1 MIFLQKGEPH
11 IERIV
16 LPMKS
21 EDEQIFDETTCR
33 RKDFRRFFEANQP
46 LFADC
51 LTKYGEFKE
60 RVQNLSAKGVFLATR
75 RKLSVGDEIA
85 MTIPLVRT
93 KAMIRA
99 TGEVVRLEPEGV
111 GVEFRVIFNY

>member
-1 MIFLQKGEPH
+1 MT
-11 IERIV
+11 
-16 LPMKS
+16 MTTD
-21 EDEQIFDETTCR
+21 DEMTCDENGCR
-33 RKDFRRFFEANQP
+33 RKDFRRFFDANQP
-46 LFADC
+46 MYANC

-60 RVQNLSAKGVFLATR
+60 KVQNLSAKGVFLSTR

-85 MTIPLVRT
+85 MTIPLVHA

-99 TGEVVRLEPEGV
+99 TGEIIRLEPEGV

>member
-1 MIFLQKGEPH
+1 MAT
-11 IERIV
+11 
-16 LPMKS
+16 MTT
-21 EDEQIFDETTCR
+21 DDETICNENGCR

-46 LFADC
+46 LYAHC

-85 MTIPLVRT
+85 MTIPLVHA

-99 TGEVVRLEPEGV
+99 TGEIIRLNSEGV

>member
-1 MIFLQKGEPH
+1 MAKIETDGEVSWDEKGC
-11 IERIV
+11 
-16 LPMKS
+16 
-21 EDEQIFDETTCR
+21 Q

-46 LFADC
+46 LYADC
-51 LTKYGEFKE
+51 LTKYGKFRE

-85 MTIPLVRT
+85 MTIPLVHA
-93 KAMIRA
+93 KALIRA
-99 TGEVVRLEPEGV
+99 TGEIIRVEPEGV